1 MVTTFAVL
9 VGLMAGGTGK
19 IELNV
24 SPDNA
29 IVEVDGKQI
38 KSRTISVK
46 AGDHRVVVRA
56 NGYAARS
63 QKVRVIA
70 NKKSKVTIR
79 LKRSAT
85 KKAVA
90 RKGVTVIGRKTV
102 AKKPVRR
109 AVKGKKVVNVP
120 APVKRPVKRKV
131 VRKTTKKK
139 VVGRKVVRK
148 TNKKTTVVNRRPAR
162 RTTGTRRPA
171 ARGAVRNNRN
181 TSRGGSRSLRPWA
194 ILSFVV
200 GGAAVTGGYI
210 TNGIAQDHA
219 DDFNT
224 SANRTEKLSLHKKS
238 KDMETVSTVL
248 YGVGAT
254 GVALGVLLLAMD
266 PGDRRATV
274 APLPGGGAMVGYT
287 GSF

>member
-24 SPDNA
+24 SPNNA

-38 KSRTISVK
+38 KSRTVSVK
-46 AGDHRVVVRA
+46 AGNHKVIVRA
-56 NGYAARS
+56 SGHSARS
-63 QKVRVIA
+63 QNVRVVSG
-70 NKKSKVTIR
+70 KKTKVTIR
-79 LKRSAT
+79 LNRAKGKT
-85 KKAVA
+85 AVVRTPG
-90 RKGVTVIGRKTV
+90 RKGVTVIGRRPV
-102 AKKPVRR
+102 AKKPIRG
-109 AVKGKKVVNVP
+109 AVKGKKVVR
-120 APVKRPVKRKV
+120 RPVKKKTVVRKTVKRKKNGRKV
-131 VRKTTKKK
+131 VRKTT
-139 VVGRKVVRK
+139 R
-148 TNKKTTVVNRRPAR
+148 KKTTVVNRRPAK

-171 ARGAVRNNRN
+171 ARGAVRGNRRGG
-181 TSRGGSRSLRPWA
+181 RGGSQSLRPWA

-210 TNGIAQDHA
+210 TGGIAQDRA
-219 DDFNT
+219 DEFNT
-224 SANRTEKLSLHKKS
+224 SSNRTEKLSLHKKA

-254 GVALGVLLLAMD
+254 GVVLGALLLAMD

-274 APLPGGGAMVGYT
+274 APIPGGGAMVGYT

>member
-19 IELNV
+19 IELSV
-24 SPDNA
+24 SPNNA
-29 IVEVDGKQI
+29 IVEVDGKQV
-38 KSRTISVK
+38 KSRTVTVK
-46 AGDHRVVVRA
+46 AGTHTVVVRA
-56 NGYAARS
+56 SGYSARS
-63 QKVRVIA
+63 QRVKVGAGKKTKVSVRLSRA
-70 NKKSKVTIR
+70 SNKTV
-79 LKRSAT
+79 
-85 KKAVA
+85 VA
-90 RKGVTVIGRKTV
+90 RTPTKRATVIGRTSAKTPI
-102 AKKPVRR
+102 KR
-109 AVKGKKVVNVP
+109 AVKGKTV
-120 APVKRPVKRKV
+120 VKRPVKKTV
-131 VRKTTKKK
+131 VRNTVK
-139 VVGRKVVRK
+139 RK
-148 TNKKTTVVNRRPAR
+148 TVVNKTRAKTKKTTVRTVNRRPAK

-171 ARGAVRNNRN
+171 ARGAVSNNRN
-181 TSRGGSRSLRPWA
+181 TSRGGSQSLRPWA

-200 GGAAVTGGYI
+200 GGASLTGGYI
-210 TNGIAQDHA
+210 TNGIAQDRA
-219 DDFNT
+219 DEFNA